1 MIGSA
6 IIAFLVVNTYYH
18 QFLKSDNDAKNMRVL
33 QEITS
38 YIEANPQLDLQ
49 HFLTTQANTGYKL
62 YLVKSDEELTSETF
76 GEPFRSFNLD
86 NNVMNGVLKGVN
98 YHGMRDLPK
107 ETFVTGFFAD
117 ELANSVGSSFTIND
131 ETYALFLRPNIK
143 MLFSEVHF
151 LLGGMF
157 IGMGVVSL
165 IAIIFVARQL
175 IKPLRQLT
183 AATEKISAGNFHVP
197 VSYDSQDEIGQLAR
211 SFTQMTDELAKADTM
226 QKQFITDVSHDLQ
239 TPLQQMKGYASL
251 IREGDLS
258 KSKQDEYLH
267 IIEGETDR
275 LSSLSR
281 QLLVLTSLDA
291 NRQYETMTTFR
302 LDKQIREVLL
312 RFRWQLEKK
321 NLTLTAEINKAT
333 IEGSESFIE
342 HLWDNLLSNAIKYTP
357 EGRAIALSLHSFEHY
372 VEFTIEDEG
381 IGIASENIPNIFD
394 RFYRVDDAR
403 NSQIE
408 GTGLGLAIVKSI
420 VDLHKGTIT
429 INSTVDIGTKIT
441 IKLNKSAR

>member
-258 KSKQDEYLH
+258 KSEQDEYLH
-267 IIEGETDR
+267 IIEDETDR

-321 NLTLTAEINKAT
+321 NLTLTAEINEAT

-357 EGRAIALSLHSFEHY
+357 EGRAIALSLHSFEHH

-441 IKLNKSAR
+441 IKLNKPAR